1 MWESATEE
9 QSLSQGSVYDMCS
22 REHDDLV
29 ALQYFYQVR
38 PTEQERIDARAA
50 LVECLR
56 ANGVDISADP
66 TSDEFRALARSGNR
80 TLLSCRAGV
89 VEDFDFSEGW
99 LP

>member
-1 MWESATEE
+1 VWESATEE

-38 PTEQERIDARAA
+38 PTEQERNEARTA
-50 LVECLR
+50 LIGCLR
-56 ANGVDISADP
+56 LNGIEVSDDP
-66 TSDEFRALARSGNR
+66 TSNEFRALALSGIGAFQ
-80 TLLSCRAGV
+80 SCRAAI